1 MLIHF
6 GDEDVNTKLETR
18 YVGITNNSKNRKNLE
33 LNMQSTLNHISSGT
47 MSTMWA
53 NKKPT

>member
-53 NKKPT
+53 NNKPT